1 MKNIYKNSK
10 KGRCPRILSA
20 SIMLVLYG
28 SITSQVQAA
37 LPVDAVLAFDPG
49 QINCV
54 VGGTPP
60 NCDFFVQEVTSSY
73 FAFDANGDGSFEG
86 NEKTPIE
93 RNEGVRLGDVQPAL
107 GSHPGLPDGSETPS
121 IDMPWG
127 FFGNTGMHQTTL
139 PVVIVG
145 GDDGA
150 GDGVASIDF
159 SGWGV
164 TWNGILNI
172 PLGGDGANFPSDTG
186 IAAVSCSA
194 GCNVGE
200 RFSLDYVTHVPP
212 GDPSNF
218 GGVPYAVHLEGV
230 IDPGSPLPPTKS
242 VSIAL
247 AGGNTHECSSTG
259 GSQVEAIA
267 NIITT
272 DDSDIVAVHWTLD
285 GADAG
290 SGEMASIF
298 VPLGD
303 HTVDVAVDTV
313 ASGTFESSEAV
324 AVGDHTPP
332 DLNIRFIDRRSGE
345 EITEISGSRVHF
357 VTVRYD
363 VTDVCDPG
371 PIATSG
377 VAVPV
382 YSVDDG
388 DVIKIEHRK
397 ISTIRLNTSALNVSA
412 KATDE
417 SGNQRS
423 DTATLLTGD

>member
-1 MKNIYKNSK
+1 
-10 KGRCPRILSA
+10 
-20 SIMLVLYG
+20 
-28 SITSQVQAA
+28 
-37 LPVDAVLAFDPG
+37 
-49 QINCV
+49 
-54 VGGTPP
+54 
-60 NCDFFVQEVTSSY
+60 
-73 FAFDANGDGSFEG
+73 
-86 NEKTPIE
+86 
-93 RNEGVRLGDVQPAL
+93 
-107 GSHPGLPDGSETPS
+107 
-121 IDMPWG
+121 MPWG

-139 PVVIVG
+139 PVVIAG
-145 GDDGA
+145 GDDGS

-164 TWNGILNI
+164 AWNGIQNI
-172 PLGGDGANFPSDTG
+172 PLGGDSANFPSDTS
-186 IAAVSCSA
+186 IAVVTCSA
-194 GCNVGE
+194 DCNIGE
-200 RFSLDYVTHVPP
+200 SFSLDYVTHVPP
-212 GDPSNF
+212 ADPSGF
-218 GGVPYAVHLEGV
+218 GGVSYAVHLEGL
-230 IDPGSPLPPTKS
+230 INPGSPLPPTKS

-247 AGGNTHECSSTG
+247 AGGSTQECSSTG
-259 GSQVEAIA
+259 GSQIEVSA
-267 NIITT
+267 NIVTT
-272 DDSDIVAVHWTLD
+272 DDSDIVTVHWTLD

-313 ASGTFESSEAV
+313 ASGTFESFEAV
-324 AVGDHTPP
+324 TVGDHTPP
-332 DLNIRFIDRRSGE
+332 DLNIRFIDRHSGE

-357 VTVRYD
+357 VTVVYD
-363 VTDVCDPG
+363 VEDICDPG

-388 DVIKIEHRK
+388 DTIKIKHGK

-423 DTATLLTGD
+423 NTATLLIGD